1 MASGRGEGAGSVVQM
16 INTDCVKVFDMKQ
29 VWDELTYQVI
39 YPVRDQVRIQ
49 LWNELRSKVHFQVWY
64 QCLND

>member
-29 VWDELTYQVI
+29 VWDELTYQVS

>member
-1 MASGRGEGAGSVVQM
+1 M

-29 VWDELTYQVI
+29 VWNKVLSQVWGQ
-39 YPVRDQVRIQ
+39 VRDQVCNHQVRQ
-49 LWNELRSKVHFQVWY
+49 QVWKGVNQVRHKVWD